1 LIPAIS
7 CLYIISCSGIL
18 LELFPETF
26 NIVVRLATSEWKI
39 LLKQIGYEN
48 RETGNPSLAI
58 FVAGSLIAILTFVC
72 PLQNL
77 TFIIAGAQLCHGILV
92 AIFFL
97 YSPYRPKVTETK
109 REFRRFLIFIHN
121 KNKHKFSL
129 KFPEDSTLAYS
140 RLDTGTSKATKP
152 TAPKRSAT
160 WFLNKAVPSL
170 SSQSLSKSINKL
182 NKKHSKKEERE
193 WLLLAEPSSPVVR
206 NAQYD
211 EECNAESSIL
221 SDTTTSD
228 IDCIMKAEQLDTE
241 SSEEEEDIDS
251 IVEEFQQK
259 IKISTTGLKDTV
271 LKLPSI
277 NSWRFSIL
285 CLAIL
290 FTACICGSY
299 GANNENLIYILISF
313 IGKIHENILI
323 MP

>member
-1 LIPAIS
+1 M
-7 CLYIISCSGIL
+7 
-18 LELFPETF
+18 
-26 NIVVRLATSEWKI
+26 
-39 LLKQIGYEN
+39 
-48 RETGNPSLAI
+48 
-58 FVAGSLIAILTFVC
+58 
-72 PLQNL
+72 
-77 TFIIAGAQLCHGILV
+77 
-92 AIFFL
+92 
-97 YSPYRPKVTETK
+97 
-109 REFRRFLIFIHN
+109 
-121 KNKHKFSL
+121 
-129 KFPEDSTLAYS
+129 
-140 RLDTGTSKATKP
+140 
-152 TAPKRSAT
+152 
-160 WFLNKAVPSL
+160 
-170 SSQSLSKSINKL
+170 

-271 LKLPSI
+271 LKLPSL

-323 MP
+323 MS